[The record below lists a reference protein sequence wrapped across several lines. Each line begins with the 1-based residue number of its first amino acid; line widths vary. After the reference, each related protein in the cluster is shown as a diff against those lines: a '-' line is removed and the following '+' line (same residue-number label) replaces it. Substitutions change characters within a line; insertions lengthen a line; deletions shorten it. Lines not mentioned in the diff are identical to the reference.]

1 MYNSKTE
8 VDVLIQ
14 QSYLWYGS
22 STGDFD
28 SQASGAYIFRPNG
41 APPTVV
47 SRSVPLKV
55 IRGALVDEIHQ
66 EFNSWIYQIGPIPT
80 DDGVGKEVI
89 TRLAT
94 NMETN
99 KVFYTDSNGR
109 DFLKR
114 GVSSSVKEAG
124 IGFMMPP
131 TYHPAM
137 KVVRS
142 VRKKLKVKTVF
153 NILGPMLNPARVPYA
168 IVGVYAEDLVLNMAK
183 ELQQFGMKQTLVV
196 HSEGLD
202 EMSPLGENLCN

>member
-114 GVSSSVKEAG
+114 VRDSREDWSLLVTQPIAGNYYPLNLGIFMLDKKSELSVLVDCATG
-124 IGFMMPP
+124 G
-131 TYHPAM
+131 A
-137 KVVRS
+137 
-142 VRKKLKVKTVF
+142 
-153 NILGPMLNPARVPYA
+153 NIADGQLELMLHK
-168 IVGVYAEDLVLNMAK
+168 G
-183 ELQQFGMKQTLVV
+183 G
-196 HSEGLD
+196 
-202 EMSPLGENLCN
+202 

>member
-114 GVSSSVKEAG
+114 LNLGIFMLDKKSELSVLVDCATGGANIADGQLELMLHKEFQA
-124 IGFMMPP
+124 
-131 TYHPAM
+131 
-137 KVVRS
+137 V
-142 VRKKLKVKTVF
+142 
-153 NILGPMLNPARVPYA
+153 
-168 IVGVYAEDLVLNMAK
+168 
-183 ELQQFGMKQTLVV
+183 
-196 HSEGLD
+196 
-202 EMSPLGENLCN
+202 